1 MTDPWADIREL
12 DRLFNLDEKTYG
24 RKSELSFQEFHTLVD
39 RRALLKDADA
49 LLAVKDAVQELR
61 LAQRAISDQNA
72 DAVLRRVDRL
82 TDALAALPEHLK

>member
-1 MTDPWADIREL
+1 MTDPWADIRER

>member
-1 MTDPWADIREL
+1 MTDPWADIRER

-24 RKSELSFQEFHTLVD
+24 RKNELSFQEFHTLVD